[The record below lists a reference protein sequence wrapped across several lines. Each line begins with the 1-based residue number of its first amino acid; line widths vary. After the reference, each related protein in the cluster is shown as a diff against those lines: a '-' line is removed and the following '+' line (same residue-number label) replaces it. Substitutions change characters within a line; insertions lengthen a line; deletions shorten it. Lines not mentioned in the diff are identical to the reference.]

1 MFCCFQAEIVDE
13 VVQEEDSTMSAE
25 ERREFVENLDIGDE
39 PEAVTQQAEV
49 ETRKSVLNEDLMRT
63 FLHMYV
69 FRT

>member
-39 PEAVTQQAEV
+39 AEAVTQQAEV
-49 ETRKSVLNEDLMRT
+49 NTQVNP
-63 FLHMYV
+63 H
-69 FRT
+69 